1 MCACVMRTASTDAA
15 LKGGSCQ
22 LRSRSSWGPWNNP
35 QSTSTRARSDS
46 IRYFDPVTEPAAP
59 QNESVGMTPML
70 PHVVSEPRGVAPWSS
85 APLNFSVGELSLMIT
100 QLQGRKSMKQITR
113 LVPTIVLA
121 AIVLSVFVIPATA
134 TRRVIEHNRGSL
146 SDAGR
151 GTQYDDPYADFRNAK
166 YSNAGLLNERDEVK
180 LGTQLH
186 REVTKKFNLTDVGLD
201 RVERIGQRCA
211 RVSQRPN
218 LTYRFHVIQSREIN
232 GFSLPGGHV
241 YVTTA
246 LLKLANDNE
255 LASVLAHE
263 VGHVVARHSL
273 KTLKKSK
280 EYDDIATSIGDVTGG
295 AGSIA
300 RGLGVALGNIV
311 GAGMLTMHSRDEE
324 READFLGVRA
334 M

>member
-1 MCACVMRTASTDAA
+1 MRERHDLNLITFAKPMRP
-15 LKGGSCQ
+15 LKP
-22 LRSRSSWGPWNNP
+22 RSYL
-35 QSTSTRARSDS
+35 T
-46 IRYFDPVTEPAAP
+46 
-59 QNESVGMTPML
+59 L
-70 PHVVSEPRGVAPWSS
+70 P
-85 APLNFSVGELSLMIT
+85 LFLLSLSLT
-100 QLQGRKSMKQITR
+100 FKAFALNPTPHQLPPLLESR
-113 LVPTIVLA
+113 
-121 AIVLSVFVIPATA
+121 AT
-134 TRRVIEHNRGSL
+134 S
-146 SDAGR
+146 
-151 GTQYDDPYADFRNAK
+151 QYDDPYSEFRNAK
-166 YSNAGLLNERDEVK
+166 YSNAGLLSERDEIK

-211 RVSQRPN
+211 RVSLRPN

-255 LASVLAHE
+255 LASVLSHE

-280 EYDDIATSIGDVTGG
+280 EYDDIANSIGEWTGVV
-295 AGSIA
+295 GSLGRDI
-300 RGLGVALGNIV
+300 GVALGNIV
-311 GAGMLTMHSRDEE
+311 GAGVLTLHSREEE

-334 M
+334 MPAAGFDSQGMITMFQKLQRIEERNPDLLGSLFSDHPDAQERIDNTRYEIARMRRGQKRPR

>member
-1 MCACVMRTASTDAA
+1 MRSENEIRRVKNNEAIPNSSVASRVTDCSGLSSGFKSSASMRDLMARTSGLGTAS
-15 LKGGSCQ
+15 
-22 LRSRSSWGPWNNP
+22 
-35 QSTSTRARSDS
+35 S
-46 IRYFDPVTEPAAP
+46 I
-59 QNESVGMTPML
+59 
-70 PHVVSEPRGVAPWSS
+70 
-85 APLNFSVGELSLMIT
+85 
-100 QLQGRKSMKQITR
+100 
-113 LVPTIVLA
+113 
-121 AIVLSVFVIPATA
+121 
-134 TRRVIEHNRGSL
+134 
-146 SDAGR
+146 
-151 GTQYDDPYADFRNAK
+151 QYDDPYSDFRNTK

-211 RVSQRPN
+211 RVSLRPN

-255 LASVLAHE
+255 LASVLSHE

-280 EYDDIATSIGDVTGG
+280 EYDDIANQLGEWTGV
-295 AGSIA
+295 AGSLA
-300 RGLGVALGNIV
+300 RDLGVSLGQIV
-311 GAGMLTMHSRDEE
+311 GAGVLTLHSRDEE

-334 M
+334 MPAAGFDPQGMITMFQKLQRIEEQNPDLLGSLFSDHPDAQERIDNTRYEIGRMKRR